1 MRWLAIQSK
10 SFSERRGCTR
20 PCVVPRLSKWM
31 VGGSTRP
38 WLGVQNGLSL
48 VGGVFTAVVV
58 PRLGEGWLGGVHGCG
73 WLFRTGHFLGGR
85 DGTRP

>member
-48 VGGVFTAVVV
+48 VGEVFTAVAV
-58 PRLGEGWLGGVHGCG
+58 PHFSEGGEGN
-73 WLFRTGHFLGGR
+73 
-85 DGTRP
+85 TRPWLACSV